1 MNIVKTNET
10 TESLMKE
17 MQSLSKTKIEA
28 IKKNQMKIV
37 ELKDV
42 IIKIKS
48 SNVNSIAGWI
58 IKRKASVSW
67 KMEQYKLCNLN
78 RQEKKEE
85 HQGSLVPS

>member
-48 SNVNSIAGWI
+48 SNVNSIAG
-58 IKRKASVSW
+58 
-67 KMEQYKLCNLN
+67 
-78 RQEKKEE
+78 
-85 HQGSLVPS
+85 